1 MTDEQLEVITP
12 TMLEG
17 RPNTYTYTKAV
28 AEYVLTTEAKG
39 LPLSIVR
46 PSIVAGSYREP
57 YPGWVD
63 CIHGPT
69 GLFVAVRVGLITGD
83 EGGDIFS
90 KSGDMADYTGRPDLV

>member
-1 MTDEQLEVITP
+1 MTDDQLEALAP
-12 TMLEG
+12 SMLEG

-28 AEYVLTTEAKG
+28 AESVLVNEAKG

-57 YPGWVD
+57 YAGWVD

-69 GLFVAVRVGLITGD
+69 GLFVAV
-83 EGGDIFS
+83 S
-90 KSGDMADYTGRPDLV
+90 